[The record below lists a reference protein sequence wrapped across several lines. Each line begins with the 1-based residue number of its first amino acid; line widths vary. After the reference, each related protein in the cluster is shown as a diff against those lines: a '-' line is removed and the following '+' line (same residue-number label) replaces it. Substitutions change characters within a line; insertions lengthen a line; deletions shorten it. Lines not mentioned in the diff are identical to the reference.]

1 MTTKEKAAY
10 LKGLADGLG
19 MLDDSKSGRVLSCI
33 IDILGEL
40 ASDVEDIEDSVFSL
54 SEEVEQLGVD
64 LDEVGDILCGEDED
78 EDEEL
83 RSCCSSCCCGG
94 EDEDEDED
102 GEEPVFYE
110 VTCPA
115 CGETITVDE
124 DVLDLGSI
132 PCPKCGENLEFDF
145 DFDPD
150 EDEAEDEGENA
161 D

>member
-40 ASDVEDIEDSVFSL
+40 SSDVEDIEDSVFSL

-78 EDEEL
+78 EKL
-83 RSCCSSCCCGG
+83 RSCCSSCCCD

-102 GEEPVFYE
+102 EDDEEPVFYE
-110 VTCPA
+110 ITCPA
-115 CGETITVDE
+115 CGEDITVDE

-145 DFDPD
+145 DYDPD
-150 EDEAEDEGENA
+150 EDEAEEDEEDA

>member
-1 MTTKEKAAY
+1 M
-10 LKGLADGLG
+10 
-19 MLDDSKSGRVLSCI
+19 
-33 IDILGEL
+33 
-40 ASDVEDIEDSVFSL
+40 FSL

-64 LDEVGDILCGEDED
+64 LDEVGELLCGDEEEDGQHSCCSCCCED
-78 EDEEL
+78 EDEEE
-83 RSCCSSCCCGG
+83 G
-94 EDEDEDED
+94 

-145 DFDPD
+145 DYDPD
-150 EDEAEDEGENA
+150 GEEDGEDGE
-161 D
+161 